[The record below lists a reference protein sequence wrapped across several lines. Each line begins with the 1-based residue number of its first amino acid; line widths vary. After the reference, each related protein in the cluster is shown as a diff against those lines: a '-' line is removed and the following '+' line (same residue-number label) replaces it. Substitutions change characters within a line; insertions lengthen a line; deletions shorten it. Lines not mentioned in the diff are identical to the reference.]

1 MRGCGLGRGRSTH
14 RRRNDIA
21 PRRGAGLHFC
31 FESMLGPRRGK
42 EYRRRQD
49 GRVVGRHHTPKEKT
63 PPLTSGRVGPAM
75 GLCEAGPP
83 STLPPA
89 IASAASSRGR
99 LAKALPPSEQ
109 ERSGAQLRTIDE
121 HADGE
126 CLYDQDVY
134 DQDVMAP
141 DAELDERL
149 RRDLYAYGW

>member
-1 MRGCGLGRGRSTH
+1 
-14 RRRNDIA
+14 
-21 PRRGAGLHFC
+21 
-31 FESMLGPRRGK
+31 
-42 EYRRRQD
+42 
-49 GRVVGRHHTPKEKT
+49 
-63 PPLTSGRVGPAM
+63 M

-83 STLPPA
+83 STIPPA

-99 LAKALPPSEQ
+99 LAKALLPSEQ

-126 CLYDQDVY
+126 CIY

-149 RRDLYAYGW
+149 RRDLYACGW

>member
-1 MRGCGLGRGRSTH
+1 MRGCGLGRSTR

-21 PRRGAGLHFC
+21 PRRGAGPHFC

-63 PPLTSGRVGPAM
+63 PALTSGRGGPAM

-99 LAKALPPSEQ
+99 LAKALLPSEQ
-109 ERSGAQLRTIDE
+109 ERSEAQLITIYQL
-121 HADGE
+121 ADGKS
-126 CLYDQDVY
+126 
-134 DQDVMAP
+134 
-141 DAELDERL
+141 
-149 RRDLYAYGW
+149 